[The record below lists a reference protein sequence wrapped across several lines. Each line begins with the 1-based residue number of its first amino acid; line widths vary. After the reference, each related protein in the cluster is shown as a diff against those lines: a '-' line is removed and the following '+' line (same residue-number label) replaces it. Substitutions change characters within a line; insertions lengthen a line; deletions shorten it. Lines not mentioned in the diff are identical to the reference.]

1 MVTQDATL
9 QALLERAR
17 VLEQQAKNLRR
28 AVLRLSRGRSVEL
41 ENYPDG
47 DLPTDY
53 SSASQEVLDTE
64 NLAEQVALYLRDRN
78 MIPTPQPLPMAK
90 TDETQSGKVDLDL
103 VTNLVA
109 EKLAERVIPSAGVS
123 SAPID
128 INAVVEIVLTKV
140 RDKVLSSPE
149 LSRLIQ
155 KAIKDLDLEDLQDRV
170 YEDVD
175 AEEMHSALAEHLADR
190 IFKKILIPKRSQASL
205 PVSGSRTTVSMR
217 RRFRQK
223 SRTQS
228 PGVLGS
234 SSV

>member
-190 IFKKILIPKRSQASL
+190 IFKDLDPKEIAGLVAGKWLEDNSL
-205 PVSGSRTTVSMR
+205 DEEEVQTKVADAIAGRVR
-217 RRFRQK
+217 
-223 SRTQS
+223 
-228 PGVLGS
+228 LE
-234 SSV
+234 